1 MIRPT
6 GITADLEAVREAV
19 DRVRDLVMTQG
30 QVMIRAR
37 AGASNPLSDD
47 IGWLAEGTTEADYCE
62 TAPEFRGT
70 EIERLIDQLEI
81 PVGRAR
87 IMLMKPKRTLSIH
100 ADRGLRYHFA
110 VDTAPDCFLVE
121 VKTDTTP
128 PTTVLHHIPADGRLY
143 EMDAFQT
150 HTAMNTGKCQ
160 RIHIVINSADD
171 RRPADAPPIGRVH
184 DLASSST

>member
-6 GITADLEAVREAV
+6 GITADLSAIRAAVEGVRE
-19 DRVRDLVMTQG
+19 LVMAQG

-37 AGASNPLSDD
+37 KGARDPLSDD
-47 IGWLAEGTTEADYCE
+47 IGWLPEGTVEADYCE

-70 EIERLIDQLEI
+70 EIERLIDQLDI

-87 IMLMKPKRTLSIH
+87 IMLMKPKSTLSIH

-110 VDTAPDCFLVE
+110 VETAPDCFLVE
-121 VKTDTTP
+121 VKAP
-128 PTTVLHHIPADGRLY
+128 EAEGEPATTVLHHIPADGRLY

-150 HTAMNTGKCQ
+150 HTAMNTGKCK
-160 RIHIVINSADD
+160 RLHIVINAADD
-171 RRPADAPPIGRVH
+171 RRPADAPPIGRVR
-184 DLASSST
+184 DLAL